1 MEYNYNQNNLQQ
13 PNTLTLGILSLVF
26 GSIVGI
32 ILGSIGRKKGKEFLA
47 QGGELTGASKV
58 GFILSK
64 VGVILGIISTIFIV
78 LYIIL
83 IAVGAANGAFNF

>member
-13 PNTLTLGILSLVF
+13 PNTLVFGILSLVF

-32 ILGSIGRKKGKEFLA
+32 ILGSVGRKKGKEFMA

-64 VGVILGIISTIFIV
+64 VGVILGIISTILIV

-83 IAVGAANGAFNF
+83 IAAGAVAYNY

>member
-1 MEYNYNQNNLQQ
+1 MEYNYNQNNLPQ
-13 PNTLTLGILSLVF
+13 PNTLVFGILSLVL

-32 ILGSIGRKKGKEFLA
+32 ILGSVGRKKGKEFIA

-58 GFILSK
+58 GFVLSK
-64 VGVILGIISTIFIV
+64 VGIILGIISTIIIV

-83 IAVGAANGAFNF
+83 IAAGAVAYNY

>member
-32 ILGSIGRKKGKEFLA
+32 ILGSICRKKGKEFLA

-83 IAVGAANGAFNF
+83 IAAGAVAYNY

>member
-13 PNTLTLGILSLVF
+13 PNTLVLGILSLVF

-83 IAVGAANGAFNF
+83 IAAGVVAYNY

>member
-1 MEYNYNQNNLQQ
+1 MEYNYNQNNLPQ
-13 PNTLTLGILSLVF
+13 PNTLVFGILSLVL

-32 ILGSIGRKKGKEFLA
+32 ILGSVGRKKGKEFIA

-58 GFILSK
+58 GFVLSK
-64 VGVILGIISTIFIV
+64 VGIILGIISTIIIV

-83 IAVGAANGAFNF
+83 IAAGVAAYNY

>member
-64 VGVILGIISTIFIV
+64 VGFILSIISTIFFV

-83 IAVGAANGAFNF
+83 IAAGVMAYN

>member
-13 PNTLTLGILSLVF
+13 PNTLVLGILSLVF

-83 IAVGAANGAFNF
+83 IAAGAVAYNY

>member
-1 MEYNYNQNNLQQ
+1 MEYNYNQNNNLQQ
-13 PNTLTLGILSLVF
+13 PNTLVFGILGL
-26 GSIVGI
+26 
-32 ILGSIGRKKGKEFLA
+32 ILGSIFGIIFGAIGKKKANEFIA
-47 QGGELTGASKV
+47 QGGTLAGASKV

-83 IAVGAANGAFNF
+83 IAAGAVAYNY